1 MEDQMINYI
10 IHRYAK
16 SFFNLNKIGYF
27 YITNANS
34 ITRNDYKISRLKM
47 KFIFIYLKFVFE
59 FSKNQKYEKD
69 MCNFLLS
76 FLSQKFKIIK
86 MISKLFGVN
95 ELKFYNDIINQ
106 YSKNIFITKG
116 NKYLLKNFKKILNKK
131 IK

>member
-16 SFFNLNKIGYF
+16 SLFNLNKIGYF
-27 YITNANS
+27 YITNTNS
-34 ITRNDYKISRLKM
+34 ITRNDYKISQLKM

-76 FLSQKFKIIK
+76 YLSQKYKIIK
-86 MISKLFGVN
+86 MISELFGVN
-95 ELKFYNDIINQ
+95 EIKFYNDIINQ
-106 YSKNIFITKG
+106 YSQNTFITKG
-116 NKYLLKNFKKILNKK
+116 NKYLLKDFKKILNKK